1 MAGRQLMD
9 QQSFDHDQ
17 GQRKHRPVGKGLLV
31 EVQLWR
37 VSRERKCG
45 WVEEGGQT

>member
-17 GQRKHRPVGKGLLV
+17 GHRKHRPVGKGLLV

-45 WVEEGGQT
+45 RGNVGG